1 MAKYKRK
8 NSRRWRFVET
18 KDGYIIEDNGL
29 PYEKLLP
36 DNVKRVFLARPS
48 PIRRPG
54 QLVWTGE
61 NGTKW
66 YLDDAEDLVNV
77 DGNYVRQSK
86 ARTIAR
92 TVTTSSGT
100 TELIGGAN
108 AGFFDMDL
116 PDIQGFIQKLDLLD
130 ENINKAVRSALHKG
144 ADIILAE
151 QRRLAPHNLSH
162 YISKGQIYTTKKGTL
177 GIAIGY
183 MSDTF
188 HEDENGFN
196 AGVVGMTYEFGRP
209 GNGVFE
215 PFGIDRSSPTMI
227 QVRNGQEVEVH
238 KGTIQP
244 HPHIR
249 RGFHN
254 AAPQACQAVI
264 DAIQNEIDKM
274 GDN

>member
-8 NSRRWRFVET
+8 SIRRMRFVQT
-18 KDGYIIEDNGL
+18 KDGQVYEGLAGNIIQHALKND
-29 PYEKLLP
+29 
-36 DNVKRVFLARPS
+36 VQRVFLAE
-48 PIRRPG
+48 
-54 QLVWTGE
+54 LVPAVE
-61 NGTKW
+61 RNGKVEKW
-66 YLDDAEDLVNV
+66 GYSNVEDLVLV

-92 TVTTSSGT
+92 TVTTSSGK
-100 TELIGGAN
+100 TETIGGAN
-108 AGFFDMDL
+108 AGFFQTDF
-116 PDIQGFIQKLDLLD
+116 PDIQGLIQELDLLD
-130 ENINKAVRSALHKG
+130 ENINKAVRKALHKG

-162 YISKGQIYTTKKGTL
+162 YISKGNIYTTKNGTL

-188 HEDENGFN
+188 KEDENGFN

-227 QVRNGQEVEVH
+227 QVRNGEEVEVN
-238 KGTIQP
+238 KGTIQAE
-244 HPHIR
+244 PHIR
-249 RGFHN
+249 RGFDN
-254 AAPQACQAVI
+254 VVEQAAQAVI
-264 DAIQNEIDKM
+264 DSISAELDKF
-274 GDN
+274 GD